1 MILEFLRLSHGHHR
15 IEALFTQ
22 QQRCIQKA
30 PLFKRPFKSCTWLGK
45 CVAKKQHKMATC
57 WWCKS
62 PPRRRKAKNLDQT
75 LGVFCMSSHTI
86 QPSILWDPGPP
97 RVHVSEVEEDAS
109 GPSPPKPLEESY
121 KGTTAGAMS
130 RNVKNLISRKYRTT
144 MSHLS
149 WLTLTIWQ
157 SPICKV
163 NPPETGW
170 FNIQQSQM
178 LCAWIYNQLPRSDLM
193 DLWWFG

>member
-1 MILEFLRLSHGHHR
+1 MVLLFRHPCCKVEKIILKRFCVYHLDPKMILEFLRLSHGHHR

-30 PLFKRPFKSCTWLGK
+30 PLFKGPFESCTWLGK
-45 CVAKKQHKMATC
+45 CVAKNQHKMAKC

-75 LGVFCMSSHTI
+75 SVFCTKVTHVISYNL
-86 QPSILWDPGPP
+86 QFWDPGPP

-121 KGTTAGAMS
+121 NRTTAGTMS
-130 RNVKNLISRKYRTT
+130 RNIKNLISRKYRTT

-149 WLTLTIWQ
+149 WLT
-157 SPICKV
+157 S
-163 NPPETGW
+163 
-170 FNIQQSQM
+170 
-178 LCAWIYNQLPRSDLM
+178 
-193 DLWWFG
+193 

>member
-1 MILEFLRLSHGHHR
+1 MVLLFRHPSCKVEKIILKRFCVYHLDPKMILEFLRLSHGHHR

-30 PLFKRPFKSCTWLGK
+30 PLFKGHSNHAHGSANVF
-45 CVAKKQHKMATC
+45 AKKQHKMAIC

-75 LGVFCMSSHTI
+75 LGFFFAQKSHMSSHTTLN
-86 QPSILWDPGPP
+86 SVGPGPP
-97 RVHVSEVEEDAS
+97 RVHVSQVEEDAS

-121 KGTTAGAMS
+121 NRTTAGTMS

-149 WLTLTIWQ
+149 WLT
-157 SPICKV
+157 S
-163 NPPETGW
+163 
-170 FNIQQSQM
+170 
-178 LCAWIYNQLPRSDLM
+178 
-193 DLWWFG
+193 